1 MLGSRGAKIPE
12 LPLLKIISYACVD
25 LGGGVKESPPPP
37 PGKISKLL
45 FSHIKLL

>member
-25 LGGGVKESPPPP
+25 LGGGVKESIPPLPP
-37 PGKISKLL
+37 
-45 FSHIKLL
+45 